1 MRTATL
7 LMLPLLLAA
16 GCAAESRQA
25 PVANTAGPNIGAS
38 SQEPQPS
45 NSLPRG
51 SAVDSPLT
59 GQVGNVG
66 TTRVGPATAPYV
78 RPRY

>member
-1 MRTATL
+1 MKTTTL

-25 PVANTAGPNIGAS
+25 PVSSLSPASPGAS
-38 SQEPQPS
+38 SQEPQPT

-51 SAVDSPLT
+51 SAVDAPLT

-66 TTRVGPATAPYV
+66 STRVGPATAPYV